1 MHWNEESCPETVYK
15 LPCALRISV
24 PRPAVHRKHHYV
36 KAVRDFQDILQLP
49 EVKFLF
55 PQRVDEVSGFRAA
68 DKTAPEIIRQET
80 GIPVVQVSR
89 MENPPAP
96 GLHNPGYTAVV
107 ASGSRHTYIPIL
119 PSAALGKPD
128 VRISF
133 LRTPVP
139 EDVLGQYIDDFR
151 AASIRTDRPSLAPPE
166 NLTVEMILMEMAGK
180 DIHRLGR

>member
-80 GIPVVQVSR
+80 GIPRKPSHIHSH
-89 MENPPAP
+89 PPICRPWQARCP
-96 GLHNPGYTAVV
+96 H
-107 ASGSRHTYIPIL
+107 
-119 PSAALGKPD
+119 
-128 VRISF
+128 F
-133 LRTPVP
+133 LSPH
-139 EDVLGQYIDDFR
+139 
-151 AASIRTDRPSLAPPE
+151 ACA
-166 NLTVEMILMEMAGK
+166 
-180 DIHRLGR
+180 